1 MKYAYNSITNMANVT
16 FHAPRQRVMPLHG
29 GARKQRTEAAAWRRW
44 GRTAMFLLLMPVC
57 AIAQNN
63 PYKIDDRLYKIY
75 AEAAQKELTD
85 ESLTL
90 ADRMYREARAI
101 GDGKAQ
107 CLARSV
113 AMFHYYYTRCD
124 DAAFERSVKA
134 MQDDALRTGYRQYY
148 YFGFTN
154 RINYRL
160 NTNRY
165 REALTLAQEFV
176 DNLRRANDNY
186 GLFYSLNAL
195 GQVHLARNEIRIAI
209 ITLNEALEVGRK
221 YAPDQDM
228 ATIYRKLVECHLS
241 VYEYQK
247 AYDVARLGY
256 EVGKTKSIRLRLIN
270 RMAFA
275 QMKLGNYEKAE
286 ELYRQYVTVRGG
298 TDTTRNMTEEDS
310 EMRIMHRITTGQY
323 AEADSL
329 IKGMDSLYNTMKLRL
344 HIALFQKMGEWK
356 KMAALRSQYYERRI
370 ANQDS
375 MNLQDIVGISADLY
389 DLKALTEN
397 RRLETERQRIA
408 NERQRTLID
417 NTNLELSNTHLL
429 LDNSSLELGRA
440 RAEADRLRLAN
451 ANKRLETERIKSR
464 IAAAQ
469 ARHDTF
475 RLHATTAI
483 AVVAVFIIAALM
495 YVRIHRRITR
505 NLRRIHNRL
514 AINHIELK
522 EARNKAVAA
531 SNVKTRLLQNMK
543 RDVNIPLNAIAGFAQ
558 LIADNSAECT
568 PEERAEYFRQI
579 SENTDRMLAIVKDV
593 LEKAQK

>member
-16 FHAPRQRVMPLHG
+16 FHASRQRIMPLPG
-29 GARKQRTEAAAWRRW
+29 GARKQRTEIRGGGLRPPQLSVGAARNKRSEAASWRRRGW
-44 GRTAMFLLLMPVC
+44 TAMFLLLMPVC

-90 ADRMYREARAI
+90 ADRMYREAQAI

-124 DAAFERSVKA
+124 DAAFERAVKA
-134 MQDDALRTGYRQYY
+134 MQDVALRTGYRQYY

-154 RINYRL
+154 RINYRI

-176 DNLRRANDNY
+176 GNLRRANDNY
-186 GLFYSLNAL
+186 GLFYGLNTL
-195 GQVHLARNEIRIAI
+195 GTVHLARNEIRIAI

-228 ATIYRKLVECHLS
+228 ATIYRKLVECYSS

-256 EVGKTKSIRLRLIN
+256 EVSKTRSIRLRLIH

-275 QMKLGNYEKAE
+275 QMKLGNYEKVE
-286 ELYRQYVTVRGG
+286 ELYRQYITVRGG
-298 TDTTRNMTEEDS
+298 TDTTRNMTEEDN
-310 EMRIMHRITTGQY
+310 EMRIIHRIADGRY

-329 IKGMDSLYNTMKLRL
+329 INSMDSFYTTRKLRL
-344 HIALFQKMGEWK
+344 HIALFQKMGDLQ
-356 KMAALRSQYYERRI
+356 KMAALRDQYYEIRI

-375 MNLQDIVGISADLY
+375 MNLQDVVGISADLY
-389 DLKALTEN
+389 NLKALTEN

-429 LDNSSLELGRA
+429 LNNSSLELGRT

-464 IAAAQ
+464 IAAAK

-475 RLHATTAI
+475 KLHATTAI
-483 AVVAVFIIAALM
+483 AVVAVLIIAASHATCGA
-495 YVRIHRRITR
+495 YTT
-505 NLRRIHNRL
+505 
-514 AINHIELK
+514 
-522 EARNKAVAA
+522 A
-531 SNVKTRLLQNMK
+531 S
-543 RDVNIPLNAIAGFAQ
+543 P
-558 LIADNSAECT
+558 
-568 PEERAEYFRQI
+568 
-579 SENTDRMLAIVKDV
+579 
-593 LEKAQK
+593 